1 MTIQQLLEELSEK
14 SEKKN
19 VDTTKANT
27 TKSSINKARL
37 RKHVDLHVAGQ
48 KSEHI
53 KKKKNKANTKEI
65 QIKMSFAIGDVPIK
79 LKAMTAQ
86 IDEEVKQTMQTLVQL
101 YGKWIVTD

>member
-1 MTIQQLLEELSEK
+1 M
-14 SEKKN
+14 
-19 VDTTKANT
+19 
-27 TKSSINKARL
+27 
-37 RKHVDLHVAGQ
+37 HVAGP

-79 LKAMTAQ
+79 LKATTAQ

-101 YGKWIVTD
+101 YDNRPILKPPCLRRVTNNQSTKYT